1 MTDEDDQD
9 DGEQGRTEA
18 VAGPSSQRLDKWL
31 WFVRVVKT
39 RTLAAGL
46 VTSGKVRVNRV
57 KTDKPAQ
64 ALKPGDVVTVA
75 VGPRVRVLR
84 VLASGERRGPPEVA
98 RRLYEE
104 LTPAPV
110 ATKPP
115 APGTPAAGLVRPA
128 GSGRPTK
135 RERRQIERLR
145 RGDD

>member
-1 MTDEDDQD
+1 MTERLSDAAPTVT
-9 DGEQGRTEA
+9 G
-18 VAGPSSQRLDKWL
+18 SQRLDKWL

-46 VTSGKVRVNRV
+46 VTAGKVRVNRV

-64 ALKPGDVVTVA
+64 ALKPGDVVTVS
-75 VGPRVRVLR
+75 VGPKVRILR
-84 VLASGERRGPPEVA
+84 MLAPGERRGSPEVA
-98 RRLYEE
+98 RQLYEE

-110 ATKPP
+110 VTKPL
-115 APGTPAAGLVRPA
+115 APEASSAVGVVRPA

-135 RERRQIERLR
+135 RERRQLDRLR